1 MTVRKMIQQLV
12 MYPMDSQ
19 VVDTNGSPIMFM
31 RFHSWEDE
39 SVCLEPKS
47 QIDVNEWLN
56 DFFQDAEE
64 GLMTDIDALDELIEQ
79 GYSLEDLRNYRGDT
93 YEWAKRIVD
102 KYEEIVK

>member
-39 SVCLEPKS
+39 SIRLEPKS

-56 DFFQDAEE
+56 DFFQDTEE
-64 GLMTDIDALDELIEQ
+64 SLTSDRDALDELMEQ
-79 GYSLEDLRNYRGDT
+79 GYTLEDLRNYRKDT

-102 KYEEIVK
+102 EDKETM

>member
-19 VVDTNGSPIMFM
+19 VVDTDGSPIMFM
-31 RFHSWEDE
+31 CFHSREDE
-39 SVCLEPKS
+39 SIRLEPKS

-64 GLMTDIDALDELIEQ
+64 SLMSDRDALDELMEQ
-79 GYSLEDLRNYRGDT
+79 GYTLEDLRNYREDT

-102 KYEEIVK
+102 EDKEMM